1 MIVIAQKE
9 CSDQNDC
16 METVRSAIAMIA
28 IATIVEIE
36 NVLSQRSLRSLS
48 ARFPYNRSD
57 LGVFLSY
64 RSDPSDYMH
73 ARNLAVH
80 YRRRYNVETTSVSH
94 VNKVTSR
101 QRQFK

>member
-28 IATIVEIE
+28 IAEIE

-57 LGVFLSY
+57 RGVFLSY
-64 RSDPSDYMH
+64 RSDYMDT
-73 ARNLAVH
+73 RLKYNLK
-80 YRRRYNVETTSVSH
+80 S
-94 VNKVTSR
+94 
-101 QRQFK
+101 